1 MNAVRKTCF
10 CTFLLI
16 AFQFLQAQNKVTFL
30 IDALPAYHKSDDKI
44 YLAGSFNNWNSSD
57 ASRACAYCTANTGLS
72 SVRFDQTL
80 RSMSIGEAYDHRI
93 SA

>member
-1 MNAVRKTCF
+1 MRGNSPSVRFNSPSLWWSSSRSCAPGE
-10 CTFLLI
+10 LI
-16 AFQFLQAQNKVTFL
+16 SRSA
-30 IDALPAYHKSDDKI
+30 ALRA
-44 YLAGSFNNWNSSD
+44 SD